1 MMNNKGQTLVMFVLL
16 LPILLIILCLVFD
29 VGNLLLEKRH
39 IESVIK
45 DAIKYELNNNDDIN
59 TSRNRLTNTLTK
71 NIDNIKIK
79 QINITNNKVI
89 TISISKEYKGKFTSI
104 LKNNLFTIDLTFK
117 GYINGND
124 IVIKKE

>member
-29 VGNLLLEKRH
+29 VGNLFLEKRH

>member
-1 MMNNKGQTLVMFVLL
+1 MMNNKGQTLVLFVLL